1 MVAFF
6 CSMYI
11 YYFIGFIYQ
20 KHSSIYLFKLL
31 RLLHDRIDPT
41 VKLLRKNL
49 SDLENNKTLR
59 KDTSSVPPIG
69 VPSWCLN
76 KDALE
81 RFNRS
86 NVNIPVYD
94 HDTDSVQ
101 ENDSDIEDESNDKE
115 NPNGTNPSKKRR
127 EKVKKVRN
135 KKEIRNIN
143 QNNSMFFF
151 M

>member
-41 VKLLRKNL
+41 VKLLRKNP
-49 SDLENNKTLR
+49 SDLENNKTRR

-101 ENDSDIEDESNDKE
+101 ESDSDIEDESNDKE
-115 NPNGTNPSKKRR
+115 NPNGTNPSKK
-127 EKVKKVRN
+127 KKRKSKKSTKQKRN
-135 KKEIRNIN
+135 KKHKKHK
-143 QNNSMFFF
+143 SK
-151 M
+151 